1 MQISHRAT
9 AIQESPIRKLAPL
22 ASAARERGLA
32 IYNLNIGQPDV
43 PTPPEF
49 LRAVAGFRDPVLAYG
64 PSDGLPEL
72 RQAMCEYFARYEIA
86 LDPAEV
92 LITNGGSEA
101 ILFAFNVVADEGEEI
116 IIPEPFYTNYNGYA
130 AMANLRIVPVRAHAE
145 DGFHLP
151 PSEAIEAAITP
162 RTRALLVC
170 SPNNPPGTVLAW
182 EELERLAEL
191 AQRHD
196 LFLIADE
203 VYKEFTYDGR
213 RHRSVLELPDVRDRV
228 IVVDSISKRFSACG
242 ARVGAAISRNRDVM
256 AAMLKFGQARLCP
269 PTLEQLGAVAAY
281 RLDESYFEAVRAEYQ
296 RRRDVLFEAL
306 TRDPGIVLRQPRGAF
321 YMIVKMAGVE
331 DSDAFAEWLLTDHAV
346 DGHTVLVA
354 PAGGFY
360 ATPGAGVDEV
370 RMAYVLEVP
379 KLERAAAVFLAGL
392 ERYRALRTSVART
405 R

>member
-1 MQISHRAT
+1 MRISKRAA

-22 ASAARERGLA
+22 AAKARKRGFT

-43 PTPPEF
+43 ATPPEF
-49 LRAVAGFRDPVLAYG
+49 LQAVSSFKDRVLAYG

-72 RQAMCEYFARYEIA
+72 RAAMVDYFARYEIA
-86 LDPAEV
+86 LEPRDV

-101 ILFAFNVVADEGEEI
+101 ILFAFNVVADDGEEI
-116 IIPEPFYTNYNGYA
+116 IVPEPFYTNYNGYA

-151 PSEAIEAAITP
+151 PDEVLEAAVTP
-162 RTRALLVC
+162 RTRAILVC
-170 SPNNPPGTVLAW
+170 SPNNPTGTVLAW

-191 AQRHD
+191 AKRHD

-213 RHRSVLELPDVRDRV
+213 RHRSVLELPDVRERA

-242 ARVGAAISRNRDVM
+242 ARVGAVISRNREVM
-256 AAMLKFGQARLCP
+256 AAILKFGQARLCP

-281 RLDESYFEAVRAEYQ
+281 RLEESYFEAVRAEYQ

-306 TRDPGIVLRQPRGAF
+306 TRDPGIVLRRPRGAF
-321 YMIVKMAGVE
+321 YMIVKMAGVD

-346 DGHTVLVA
+346 DGQTVLVA

-360 ATPGAGVDEV
+360 ATAGAGRDEV

-379 KLERAAAVFLAGL
+379 KLEQAAAVFLAGL
-392 ERYRALRTSVART
+392 ERYRALRPPVAKAV
-405 R
+405 

>member
-1 MQISHRAT
+1 MRISQRAV

-22 ASAARERGLA
+22 AAAARARGLS

-43 PTPPEF
+43 VTPPEF
-49 LRAVAGFRDPVLAYG
+49 LQAVGGFKEKVLAYG

-72 RQAMCEYFARYEIA
+72 REAMAAYFSRYEIA
-86 LDPAEV
+86 LEPRDI

-101 ILFAFNVVADEGEEI
+101 ILFAFNVVADDGEEI

-130 AMANLRIVPVRAHAE
+130 AMANLRIVPVRSHAE

-151 PSEAIEAAITP
+151 ADEVLEAAVTP
-162 RTRALLVC
+162 RTRAMLVC
-170 SPNNPPGTVLAW
+170 SPNNPTGTVLSW
-182 EELERLAEL
+182 EELERLA
-191 AQRHD
+191 AFARRHD

-203 VYKEFTYDGR
+203 VYKEFTYEGR
-213 RHRSVLELPDVRDRV
+213 RHRSVLELPDVRERV

-242 ARVGAAISRNRDVM
+242 ARVGAVISRNRDVM

-269 PTLEQLGAVAAY
+269 PTLEQLGAIAAY
-281 RLDESYFEAVRAEYQ
+281 RLDESYFVGVRAEYQ

-306 TRDPGIVLRQPRGAF
+306 TRDPGIVLRRPRGAF
-321 YMIVKMAGVE
+321 YMIVKMAGVA
-331 DSDAFAEWLLTDHAV
+331 DSDAFAEWLLTDHSV
-346 DGHTVLVA
+346 DGETVLVA

-360 ATPGAGVDEV
+360 ATAGAGMDEV

-379 KLERAAAVFLAGL
+379 KLERAAAIFLAGL
-392 ERYRALRTSVART
+392 ERYRALQPSTAGAS
-405 R
+405 